1 MAVFNKLHVMRT
13 EVGMRKRIGYGI
25 VTMLLLVIE
34 VLIAL
39 FVHDSF
45 IRPYVGDVLVVI
57 VIYFFIRIFIP
68 QHCKLLPLWIF
79 LFAAGVEVLQLFHI
93 VDLLGLGGN
102 PFLRILIGAVFDMKD
117 IVCYAVGCLLLA
129 AYEVILAVPKE
140 ERYKCGHTRHHRQR
154 GDKPRHRTCR
164 CHLRHRELWKHARE
178 QQPT

>member
-102 PFLRILIGAVFDMKD
+102 PFLRILIGSVFDIKD

-129 AYEVILAVPKE
+129 TYEVILAVPKE
-140 ERYKCGHTRHHRQR
+140 EY
-154 GDKPRHRTCR
+154 
-164 CHLRHRELWKHARE
+164 
-178 QQPT
+178 

>member
-1 MAVFNKLHVMRT
+1 
-13 EVGMRKRIGYGI
+13 MRKRIGYGI

-68 QHCKLLPLWIF
+68 QLCKLLPLWIF
-79 LFAAGVEVLQLFHI
+79 LFAAGVEVLQLFRI

-102 PFLRILIGAVFDMKD
+102 PFLRILIGSVFDIKD

-140 ERYKCGHTRHHRQR
+140 EY
-154 GDKPRHRTCR
+154 
-164 CHLRHRELWKHARE
+164 
-178 QQPT
+178 